1 MVEYAYKENGVMKLK
16 PVALSLSQSEIE
28 EIATELLEAM
38 QPDWQN
44 AVEVTFAQLNTSYVC
59 PSDGMIVGWG
69 YVTSSDGSSTITVN
83 GVAVSSEW
91 RASPSFSFMNIQCQV
106 SKGDLVK
113 SGRLFGAGKV
123 SFVPFKTSNPVSLR
137 PLDPHKIDTAI
148 LNHWDDITSDFSTA
162 GSAAGFV
169 LDRAVYNPILRKL
182 RVSYHITSSWAAGT
196 AKYFIITY
204 NGSDLPAFTRSCFYR
219 SCKIESDTYNSG
231 FEDSYVIQQSN
242 KLNINM
248 FNRNVNASW
257 AANTTS
263 FTTQIEF

>member
-16 PVALSLSQSEIE
+16 PVALSLSQAEID

-44 AVEVTFAQLNTSYVC
+44 AISLNPSTLPYTM
-59 PSDGMIVGWG
+59 PSDGIFIGRG
-69 YVTSSDGSSTITVN
+69 ISATGGSITIYIN
-83 GVAVSSEW
+83 GVNVSDTNTGYTN
-91 RASPSFSFMNIQCQV
+91 FQV
-106 SKGDLVK
+106 SVK
-113 SGRLFGAGKV
+113 KNDIARMAGSV
-123 SFVPFKTSNPVSLR
+123 AGGGFTFVPFKTSNPVSLR
-137 PLDPHKIDTAI
+137 PLDPHKIDAAV

-162 GSAAGFV
+162 GSTAGFV
-169 LDRAVYNPILRKL
+169 LDRAIYNPILRKL
-182 RVSYHITSSWAAGT
+182 RVNFHITNSFAAGT

-242 KLNINM
+242 KLNINI

>member
-16 PVALSLSQSEIE
+16 PVALSLSQSEID

-44 AVEVTFAQLNTSYVC
+44 AISLTGAQLQAGYTAPV
-59 PSDGMIVGWG
+59 DGMIVGWAIPTNG
-69 YVTSSDGSSTITVN
+69 ITYATVN
-83 GVAVSSEW
+83 GVVVA
-91 RASPSFSFMNIQCQV
+91 RAAFVDNLYACFTNVQCQV
-106 SKGDLVK
+106 NKGDIFKIDNV
-113 SGRLFGAGKV
+113 SPSV
-123 SFVPFKTSNPVSLR
+123 NNTSFVPFKTMNPVSLR

-162 GSAAGFV
+162 GSTAGFV
-169 LDRAVYNPILRKL
+169 LDRAMYNPILRKL
-182 RVSYHITSSWAAGT
+182 RVNFHITNSFAAGT